1 MTIKHMQ
8 ELRKQH
14 AQRSKSDEKVRFK
27 DMLSSAGASIDT
39 SGKRG
44 QIDNLDIQQLRYAR
58 SLYESVLVGV
68 HIMMVVL
75 TVFPSRAKEM
85 WEEWCNE
92 VPHTLRKGNKIKSP
106 FPKKIYIHI
115 YAFQT
120 IKKGAGG
127 ERGMP
132 KPQFT
137 ITTLPRSLSVFSYFI
152 CGLETATLVGHITD
166 LEIKNIFFFQTGC
179 HGKSHKGRR

>member
-106 FPKKIYIHI
+106 FPKKIFLISRSVMWPTNV
-115 YAFQT
+115 AVSSPQ
-120 IKKGAGG
+120 IKYENT
-127 ERGMP
+127 ER
-132 KPQFT
+132 
-137 ITTLPRSLSVFSYFI
+137 
-152 CGLETATLVGHITD
+152 D
-166 LEIKNIFFFQTGC
+166 L
-179 HGKSHKGRR
+179 GRVVMVN